1 MNYGNMQNMNTAA
14 MIGYPNCPASN
25 QDLVKMN
32 QQKLFND
39 YVNVG
44 ISHRIASG
52 LSGRM
57 SGLITENMI
66 TSIQG

>member
-1 MNYGNMQNMNTAA
+1 MNTALMSIQA
-14 MIGYPNCPASN
+14 NIQGAGNNNS
-25 QDLVKMN
+25 QKELVKMN

-57 SGLITENMI
+57 SGLITEGYRKGL
-66 TSIQG
+66 T